1 MHDVSNAYMR
11 NLYEMYPNVRLH
23 TEMICKCMDLLCEIS
38 SHDALSQNFA
48 QCLDEFYNQP
58 SPSDDPRNRDQPASA
73 VIDCNESFL
82 KTPLDFYI
90 VEMKAKIIC
99 VFFKFFQ
106 RDERN
111 IQKMSKKCMKKLL
124 QIQNPFHTPAFPNR
138 ILRDCVRPI
147 LISISPN
154 RQQIQQF

>member
-1 MHDVSNAYMR
+1 M
-11 NLYEMYPNVRLH
+11 
-23 TEMICKCMDLLCEIS
+23 
-38 SHDALSQNFA
+38 
-48 QCLDEFYNQP
+48 
-58 SPSDDPRNRDQPASA
+58 
-73 VIDCNESFL
+73 NETCL

-124 QIQNPFHTPAFPNR
+124 HIQNPYNTPAFPNR

-147 LISISPN
+147 LISISPT
-154 RQQIQQF
+154 R